1 VGRVKI
7 AIIGPEDAGS
17 LKTLARVRDAAAGFD
32 PLPLLLIGSYRA
44 GQRRHL
50 QTFDSY
56 IAI

>member
-1 VGRVKI
+1 MQRQV
-7 AIIGPEDAGS
+7 S
-17 LKTLARVRDAAAGFD
+17 T

-50 QTFDSY
+50 QTVDSY